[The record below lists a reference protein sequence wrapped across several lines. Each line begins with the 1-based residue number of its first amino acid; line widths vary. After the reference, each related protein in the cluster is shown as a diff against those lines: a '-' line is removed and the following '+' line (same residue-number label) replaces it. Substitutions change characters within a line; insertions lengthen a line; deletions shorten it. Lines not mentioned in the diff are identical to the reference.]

1 MSARTAAIAIRP
13 EPPRDAWDRLLIAA
27 IFAGMFLLA
36 YAAFATPLLQPL
48 LSLAGKGEWGQ
59 LWIRPTVIWVAMG
72 LVLLLMRTLLWLR
85 YRPFAAAAV
94 EDAPLLSV
102 IIPAYNEGAMVESSI
117 ASVAAAR
124 YPHDRLEV
132 IAIDDGSTDDTWRH
146 IERAAARFPGM
157 VTPVRLPE
165 NRGKRDALAEG
176 FRRARGEI
184 LVTVDSDSLIERDT
198 LLAIAGPF
206 RDPRVGAVAGKVAVH
221 NRTALIPRM
230 LHVRFIL
237 SFDFLRSAQSMFR
250 TVFCCPGALAAYRA
264 SVVRCVLE
272 RWERQTFLGTYCTYG
287 EDRALTNFI
296 LGEGYDSV
304 YQRSAVVHTVV
315 PETYRKLCKMF
326 IRWDRSYIRE
336 ELRFARVVWKRPPL
350 WRALALYESGI
361 TNLRF
366 PVAYLSISLW
376 VVNAIRDPSSV
387 GRMLLAIMVVSTLY
401 VLYYL
406 RSERSWNFA
415 YGILYG
421 YFSFFALSWIFPYA
435 ALTLRSRGWLTR

>member
-1 MSARTAAIAIRP
+1 MGARAAAIIIRP
-13 EPPRDAWDRLLIAA
+13 EPPRDAWDRLLVAA
-27 IFAGMFLLA
+27 IFAGMLLLG
-36 YAAFATPLLQPL
+36 YAAFATPLLQPIF
-48 LSLAGKGEWGQ
+48 SLAGKGEWAQ

-72 LVLLLMRTLLWLR
+72 LVLLLMRTLLWPR
-85 YRPFAAAAV
+85 YRPFAAAEA

-102 IIPAYNEGAMVESSI
+102 VIPAYNEGAMVESSI

-124 YPHDRLEV
+124 YPRGRLEI
-132 IAIDDGSTDDTWRH
+132 IAIDDGSVDDTWRH
-146 IERAAARFPGM
+146 IRRAAARFPGM
-157 VTPVRLPE
+157 VTPVRLPR
-165 NRGKRDALAEG
+165 NGGKRNALAEG

-184 LVTVDSDSLIERDT
+184 LATVDSDSLIERDT

-206 RDPRVGAVAGKVAVH
+206 RDPKVGAVAGKVAVH
-221 NRTALIPRM
+221 NRAALIPRM

-264 SVVRCVLE
+264 DVVRRVLA
-272 RWERQTFLGTYCTYG
+272 RWERQIFLGTQCTYG

-304 YQRSAVVHTVV
+304 YQRTAVVHTVV
-315 PETYRKLCKMF
+315 PETYSKLCKMF

-336 ELRFARVVWKRPPL
+336 EFRFASVVWKRPPL
-350 WRALALYESGI
+350 WRAMALYESCI

-376 VVNAIRDPSSV
+376 SLNAVRDPSAL

-406 RSERSWNFA
+406 RSERSWDFA

-435 ALTLRSRGWLTR
+435 ALTLRARGWLTR